1 MPKTDPHPPGL
12 HSISVGSC
20 RACSF
25 FFGLSVKFGR
35 PLQSITTQLERERH
49 PMQFYDF
56 KEFLRLSSV
65 LNYNLSAAA
74 LNRYNILLF
83 IIGEKKLALDDQADR
98 EHRLIVMEALS
109 YLFNVY
115 DQKRRRLGP
124 MAVLHPLRAAA
135 LYSRSCEHINIVSLL
150 STLFHDILEDID
162 PLEFEKRRWREME
175 EQLSGLLEN
184 LHSDNEASLVER
196 LHYLTRLDSETYY
209 HYIGRLLEESRQA
222 PDLIEVKLADR
233 LDNTLDMRI
242 DLQDPIDEVDFFETI
257 FQILFVN
264 TYSGYQPKAEHPQ
277 SAVLNGSKRLYQL
290 FKNAVILSLIRQM
303 VDIEGNRSAQVLFA
317 ALADASLLEA
327 QRTMIH
333 LLGYH
338 HRDPTALR
346 PLLTEAMEYCYNG
359 RTDLVTELDTQ
370 WMLDGLFSTYF
381 GHTSGQLRGQQL
393 DRLYRNKPLMIEASI
408 AFIVIFFSFLNDPRY
423 YVKGISAAGITAG

>member
-1 MPKTDPHPPGL
+1 MPVAPNTTGGQRNAGDE
-12 HSISVGSC
+12 V
-20 RACSF
+20 
-25 FFGLSVKFGR
+25 LSLAGVHK
-35 PLQSITTQLERERH
+35 ERH

-65 LNYNLSAAA
+65 LNYNLSAAS
-74 LNRYNILLF
+74 LNRHNVLLF
-83 IIGEKKLALDDQADR
+83 IIGEKKLVLDEQMDR
-98 EHRLIVMEALS
+98 EYRLIVMEALG

-115 DQKRRRLGP
+115 NQKRRRLGP

-135 LYSRSCEHINIVSLL
+135 LYARSCGDINIVSLL
-150 STLFHDILEDID
+150 SALFHDILEDVD

-175 EQLSGLLEN
+175 VQLSTLLEK
-184 LHSDNEASLVER
+184 LHADNETSLVDR
-196 LHYLTRLDSETYY
+196 LRYLTRLDGETYY

-242 DLQDPIDEVDFFETI
+242 DLQDPIDEVNFFETI

-264 TYSGYQPKAEHPQ
+264 NYSGYRPKTEHPP

-303 VDIEGNRSAQVLFA
+303 IDIEGNRSALVLFE
-317 ALADASLLEA
+317 ALSDASLLEA
-327 QRTMIH
+327 QRTLIH

-338 HRDPTALR
+338 HRDPKTLR
-346 PLLTEAMEYCYNG
+346 PLLMEAMDYCYNG
-359 RTDLVTELDTQ
+359 RTDLVTEPNTH

-381 GHTSGQLRGQQL
+381 GNTSGQLRNQQL
-393 DRLYRNKPLMIEASI
+393 DRLYQNKPLMIEASI
-408 AFIVIFFSFLNDPRY
+408 AFIAVFFSFLNDHRY
-423 YVKGISAAGITAG
+423 YVKGISPSGITAG